1 MTTQTAELEKKKNG
15 ASTAIS
21 MIEKNISDNIL
32 NRVMKLESENG
43 LQFPKN
49 YSYAN
54 ALKSAWLVLQN
65 TFDKN
70 KVPVLKS
77 CNKESIANS
86 LLDMVIQGL
95 SPAKKQC
102 YFIAYGNQLTLRRS
116 YMGTV
121 AVTKRLAGIKDVFA
135 NVVYKGDIF
144 EYKIDPQTGLKE
156 IVTHDQSFEN
166 IDVKN
171 ITGAYAIVLREK
183 EPAFVEIMTIDQ
195 IKKAWAMGSSY
206 ASESTTHADFAEEMA
221 KKTVINRACK
231 MFFNTSDDSDLL
243 IEAINRTTENEY
255 LPETPYEEEIE
266 NEIEEHANKELLDVA
281 IEPEQPVEEN
291 KTEEVDWESPI
302 SIIAAI
308 EKIKTTDDLNEFNK
322 KNKKR
327 LSVFEGKEKA
337 TIEKALKEKED
348 EVLRGF

>member
-1 MTTQTAELEKKKNG
+1 METKTAELEKKKNG
-15 ASTAIS
+15 TSTAIAN
-21 MIEKNISDNIL
+21 IEKNISDNIL

-65 TFDKN
+65 TVDKN
-70 KVPVLKS
+70 KVSVLKS

-95 SPAKKQC
+95 TPAKKQC
-102 YFIAYGNQLTLRRS
+102 YFVAYGNHLTLMRS

-121 AVTKRLAGIKDVFA
+121 AVTKRLAGINDVFA
-135 NVVYKGDIF
+135 NVVYKGDTF

-156 IVTHDQSFEN
+156 IIKHDQSFGN

-171 ITGAYAIVLREK
+171 ITGAYAIVLRGNQ
-183 EPAFVEIMTIDQ
+183 PSFVEIMTIDQ
-195 IKKAWAMGSSY
+195 IKKAWAMGTGYGKSS
-206 ASESTTHADFAEEMA
+206 THTDFAEEMA

-255 LPETPYEEEIE
+255 LPETQYEEEIE
-266 NEIEEHANKELLDVA
+266 NEIEGNANKELLDVA
-281 IEPEQPVEEN
+281 VETEQPVEET
-291 KTEEVDWESPI
+291 KSEEVNWESPI

-308 EKIKTTDDLNEFNK
+308 ENIKSTDELNEFNK

-327 LSVFEGKEKA
+327 LSVFDGKDK
-337 TIEKALKEKED
+337 TSIDKALKEKED

>member
-1 MTTQTAELEKKKNG
+1 MTQTAELEKKKNG
-15 ASTAIS
+15 TSTAIAT
-21 MIEKNISDNIL
+21 IEKNISDNIL

-65 TFDKN
+65 TTDKN

-95 SPAKKQC
+95 TPAKNQC
-102 YFIAYGNQLTLRRS
+102 YFVAYGNQLTLMRS

-121 AVTKRLAGIKDVFA
+121 AVTKRLAGINDVFA
-135 NVVYKGDIF
+135 NVVYKDDQF
-144 EYKIDPQTGLKE
+144 EYKIDPETGLKE
-156 IVTHDQSFEN
+156 IIKHEQSFGN
-166 IDVKN
+166 INNEKIV
-171 ITGAYAIVLREK
+171 GAYAIVLRENQ
-183 EPAFVEIMTIDQ
+183 PAFVEIMTIDQ
-195 IKKAWAMGSSY
+195 IKKAWAMGTGYGKSS
-206 ASESTTHADFAEEMA
+206 THKDFAEEMA

-243 IEAINRTTENEY
+243 IEAINRTTANEY
-255 LPETPYEEEIE
+255 LPETPYEEEVE
-266 NEIEEHANKELLDVA
+266 NEIEENANKELLDVA
-281 IEPEQPVEEN
+281 PEEEQAPA
-291 KTEEVDWESPI
+291 EEQEQEINWESPI
-302 SIIAAI
+302 SIVAAI
-308 EKIKTTDDLNEFNK
+308 ENIKTTDDLNEFNK

-327 LSVFEGKEKA
+327 LSVFDGKEKA